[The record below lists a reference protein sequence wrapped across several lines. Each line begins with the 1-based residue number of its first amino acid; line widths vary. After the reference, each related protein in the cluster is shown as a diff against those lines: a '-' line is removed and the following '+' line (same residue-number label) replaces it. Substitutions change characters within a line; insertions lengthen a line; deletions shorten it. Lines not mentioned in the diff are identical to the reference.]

1 MRVGREPRLVG
12 PSWTSKEP
20 RPVLLGHRGARH
32 AAPENTFAAFDL
44 ALSEG
49 AEGIELDVRL
59 NKSGE
64 VIVLHDADLKRVT
77 GGADARKLSGLSS
90 DDCRAVRLAQG
101 ERLPTLSEVLD
112 WSRRHGALVNVEIK
126 ADEPRAWILVR
137 QVARLL
143 RGAEDLRELLLV
155 SCFNPAMA
163 WAFQQLAPELA
174 TAWLVESP
182 ALARAPLRWL
192 KPWAALHPSHKL
204 LNELR
209 LEEWRKAGLRLH
221 VWTVNEPERAV
232 ELAKAGVEVLISD
245 NPARLREALLAQPTT
260 SPAVAG

>member
-1 MRVGREPRLVG
+1 MPVGREPRLVG
-12 PSWTSKEP
+12 PSWSSKES

-49 AEGIELDVRL
+49 AEGIELDVRM

-64 VIVLHDADLKRVT
+64 VIVLHDADLRRVT
-77 GGADARKLSGLSS
+77 NGADTRKLSALSS
-90 DDCRAVRLAQG
+90 DECRAVRLARG

-126 ADEPRAWILVR
+126 ADEPRAWLLVR
-137 QVARLL
+137 QVARQLQAA
-143 RGAEDLRELLLV
+143 GDLRELLLV
-155 SCFNPAMA
+155 SCFNPALA
-163 WAFQQLAPELA
+163 WAFQQLAPEVA

-182 ALARAPLRWL
+182 SLARAPLRWL
-192 KPWAALHPSHKL
+192 RPWAALHPSQKL
-204 LNELR
+204 LSGPR
-209 LEEWRKAGLRLH
+209 LQEWHNAGLRLH
-221 VWTVNEPERAV
+221 VWTVNEPQRAL

-245 NPARLREALLAQPTT
+245 NPGRLRTTLLAAATAT
-260 SPAVAG
+260 AT